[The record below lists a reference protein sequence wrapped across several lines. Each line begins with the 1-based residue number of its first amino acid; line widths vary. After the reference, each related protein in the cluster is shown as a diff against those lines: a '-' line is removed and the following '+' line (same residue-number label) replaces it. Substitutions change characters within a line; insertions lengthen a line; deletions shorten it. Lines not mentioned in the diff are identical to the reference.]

1 MSKVNRRSY
10 GFVPIAFDGD
20 SSPIFLVLRA
30 YQNWDFPK
38 GGADPEETPLEAA
51 KREMI
56 EETGIQ
62 DFSLDWGEIS
72 MDTAIYSGDKVASYF
87 IARVEMQ
94 DITLPVNDQ
103 LGKPE
108 HDEYRWVNA
117 DEARILLPLRLIP
130 ILNWAIETTHT

>member
-1 MSKVNRRSY
+1 
-10 GFVPIAFDGD
+10 
-20 SSPIFLVLRA
+20 
-30 YQNWDFPK
+30 
-38 GGADPEETPLEAA
+38 
-51 KREMI
+51 
-56 EETGIQ
+56 
-62 DFSLDWGEIS
+62 